1 MKIENPSFHVQVE
14 DFLIDG
20 VLLTNENI
28 STYISDKS
36 LNSFIVK

>member
-20 VLLTNENI
+20 VSLTNENV
-28 STYISDKS
+28 SDYISNKS
-36 LNSFIVK
+36 LNNFIVK